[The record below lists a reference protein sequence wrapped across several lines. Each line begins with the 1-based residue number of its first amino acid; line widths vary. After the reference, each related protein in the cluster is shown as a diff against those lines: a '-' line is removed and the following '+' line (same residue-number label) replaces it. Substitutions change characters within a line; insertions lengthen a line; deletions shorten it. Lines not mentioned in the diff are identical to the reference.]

1 MTIDTAGL
9 EKTFREMGESMR
21 EVFTSQQI
29 FNRTMKDTLEASTK
43 AQEKQT
49 EALEKLNVSTKQ
61 RDHDHMFATIKPYDG
76 KNSKEFDAWI
86 EQIMTACKI
95 SGRNPKLVAL
105 AKSTGAVTEVI
116 LSMKQKVTWV
126 EFVEELRRCFSDSKT
141 RVHAAAIYNEFRRQD
156 DNENLRSYIHKYTR
170 LHREATG
177 KATDEEFDT
186 HNKLHFLSRLRNST
200 IATKISQSEEFE
212 KFDRYSLKNCIE
224 KALMLESR
232 LQIREMVT
240 IARENLENKEPKVM
254 EMSEEGEEQQEE
266 LSILSED
273 KGPGRFRNP
282 NLANLICYKCGGY
295 GHYGKDCPE
304 ANQAMDQL
312 EDRIVEK
319 ALMLESRLQIREMVT
334 IARENLENKEP
345 KVMEMSEEGEEQ
357 QEELSILSEDK
368 GPGRFRNPNLANLI
382 CYKCGG
388 YGHYGKDCPEA
399 NQAMDQLE
407 DRIVGRIE
415 HSFNVYTPVTL
426 QYMNDMIVKAAK
438 LEVSRRLAKKKLEKL
453 KNQKGG
459 DPQDKTQYPTGRG
472 RGQPPLQ
479 SQQVGRPPLTPTAPP
494 MPAQQTPQ
502 PTTTRGRGRG
512 GANVVIKRGGRQ
524 GTQTPQDPQQTIKK
538 VTFQQPAQ
546 VKVKTEPE
554 QIKVGPNPFLQP
566 NPFSQPHLPEIHEM
580 TEDLEETD
588 LDNMSQ
594 EELDELQNQLDQE
607 LQAEF
612 QEEVPDEVQ

>member
-1 MTIDTAGL
+1 MYIRTSFVCSTLRVSSIRIFILID
-9 EKTFREMGESMR
+9 
-21 EVFTSQQI
+21 
-29 FNRTMKDTLEASTK
+29 
-43 AQEKQT
+43 
-49 EALEKLNVSTKQ
+49 
-61 RDHDHMFATIKPYDG
+61 
-76 KNSKEFDAWI
+76 
-86 EQIMTACKI
+86 
-95 SGRNPKLVAL
+95 PK
-105 AKSTGAVTEVI
+105 
-116 LSMKQKVTWV
+116 
-126 EFVEELRRCFSDSKT
+126 
-141 RVHAAAIYNEFRRQD
+141 YN
-156 DNENLRSYIHKYTR
+156 SYIHKYTR

-200 IATKISQSEEFE
+200 KATKISQSEEFE
-212 KFDRYSLKNCIE
+212 KFYRYSLKNCIE

-240 IARENLENKEPKVM
+240 IAKENLENKEPKVM

-266 LSILSED
+266 LNILSED

-295 GHYGKDCPE
+295 GHYGRECPE
-304 ANQAMDQL
+304 ANQAM
-312 EDRIVEK
+312 E
-319 ALMLESRLQIREMVT
+319 
-334 IARENLENKEP
+334 
-345 KVMEMSEEGEEQ
+345 
-357 QEELSILSEDK
+357 
-368 GPGRFRNPNLANLI
+368 
-382 CYKCGG
+382 
-388 YGHYGKDCPEA
+388 
-399 NQAMDQLE
+399 QLE

-415 HSFNVYTPVTL
+415 HSFNAYTLVTL

-438 LEVSRRLAKKKLEKL
+438 LEVSRKLAKKKLEKL

-459 DPQDKTQYPTGRG
+459 DPQDKTQYPAGRG
-472 RGQPPLQ
+472 RGQPPRQ
-479 SQQVGRPPLTPTAPP
+479 GQQVGRPPLTPTAPP
-494 MPAQQTPQ
+494 MPAQQTPH

-524 GTQTPQDPQQTIKK
+524 GTPPPQDPQQTTKK

-546 VKVKTEPE
+546 VKVKSEPE
-554 QIKVGPNPFLQP
+554 QVKVGPNPFLQP

-594 EELDELQNQLDQE
+594 EELHELQHQLDQE

-612 QEEVPDEVQ
+612 QEEVIEEAQWLAKAYQPETYFRCVEDIKEPREERVMEITLSDSKSAIIPAEIAHEKCRVLIDTEASRSFMREDYFRKLPNVKLMPTLRNVRIRSATGRDVQTLGRTKAQFKLGITTYCSEFIVCRNLRRPAILGIDFLRKYRLGTTWTEEGKFALQKGDDILVESIEVFFEDTYPDIKSYEMHGHTS